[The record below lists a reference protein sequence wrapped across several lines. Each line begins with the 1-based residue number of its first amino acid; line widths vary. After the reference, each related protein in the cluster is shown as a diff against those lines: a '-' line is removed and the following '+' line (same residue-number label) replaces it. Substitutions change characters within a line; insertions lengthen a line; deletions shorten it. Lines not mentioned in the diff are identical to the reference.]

1 MATSSRQ
8 STIFG
13 VNDWKTIYQTFS
25 QASFQ
30 SYDYETLRKSFVDY
44 LRTYY
49 PETFNDY
56 TESSEYIALLDV
68 IAYMGQALAFRD
80 DLNTRE
86 NFIDTAERR
95 DSVIKLANLIGYNP
109 KRNLSGQG
117 YLKVTSVQTS
127 ESINDINGFNLSGIS
142 ILWNDPANA
151 NWQEQFNS
159 VINAALIGSQRVGR
173 PGNSKSILGITTDE
187 YSMQIPITALP
198 VIPFSTIVQGSKM
211 NFEAVSVTSLG
222 KDYIYEISPKPQGK
236 FNILYRNDNLGY
248 GSANTG
254 FFMYFKQGSL
264 QNYDFTLAQK
274 ISNQLVD
281 INIEGISEDDT
292 WLYKINAVTGA
303 LTEWTQVDSVY
314 ATTDTTVSGA
324 ARTFFSVKSRFNDQV
339 SYTFGDGVFGEIPIG
354 TFRSYVRTGNAIQY
368 TIDPSEMQGTSITIS
383 YVSKVGRTET
393 LTIQLS
399 LTEPVSNAQT
409 RESLDNIKLRAPTK
423 YYSQNRMVNGEDYN
437 TFPNALYSSII
448 KSKSLN
454 RSSIGVARNFD
465 LLDPTGKYSSVNSFA
480 QDGALY
486 QVDTDRT
493 TVFSLEQGANS
504 IISFLTNR
512 LLGILASTQMLQH
525 YNAAYPRYLVN
536 YNVTV
541 GSTTVLNKP
550 IWNKTSY
557 SGTNVT
563 GYFKLADAEEVTSP
577 IPVGIYTSENLKY
590 CTAGALLKFVPPAG
604 YYFTDAGLVAG
615 LATPSSKMYIWATVV
630 NVVDDG
636 YNGGEGNLS
645 TGLGPVALSANIP
658 TGALLETILPA
669 FDNVLPNLL
678 IQSAITRANINQS
691 FSLVYDNSF
700 TMNLPRWSI
709 TDYSE
714 TNYLVNFKSLGDGK
728 YSVSSKALSY
738 YFGSVKDTR
747 FTYDRNKV
755 IYDPLTGKL
764 LYDTVKI
771 LKTNSLF
778 GNNYSFA
785 DDINLAVIGQT
796 VESDGYVDDYSIEVS
811 SINPNNNG
819 LANDPDFFKYVT
831 GYTTASTNSSQFVF
845 VRQVIDANLLNQYE
859 IVPSTDVN
867 YAFSS
872 ESKIAL
878 AKYDYPLGQ
887 VFFAYTDNKFFTTV
901 QDDTSANIVNLASLT
916 NYTALTGRQGLYF
929 HYRHNSSNTT
939 RINPGTTNIID
950 IYVVTSS
957 YYTQYSNWIQDATN
971 KLPEPAVPTIYELK
985 QSYSK
990 VDEYKMLS
998 DTVLLNSVKFKPL
1011 FGSKASLELQATI
1024 KVIKNSNITASD
1036 SEIRIATINAMNT
1049 YFDISNWNFGDTF
1062 YFSELSAY
1070 LHSEIGDLISSA
1082 ILVPNNSQLTFGD
1095 LYEIRSA
1102 PYEIFVNAAQATD
1115 IVVISSLTADQLKPN
1130 S

>member
-13 VNDWKTIYQTFS
+13 VNDWKTLYQTFS

-68 IAYMGQALAFRD
+68 IAFMGQALAFRD

-117 YLKVTSVQTS
+117 YLKVTSVKTT

-159 VINAALIGSQRVGR
+159 IINAALIGSQRVGR
-173 PGNSKSILGITTDE
+173 PGNSKSILGIVTDE
-187 YSMQIPITALP
+187 YSLQIPTTASP

-211 NFEAVSVTSLG
+211 NFEAVSVTSMDQ
-222 KDYIYEISPKPQGK
+222 DYIYEISPKPQGK
-236 FNILYRNDNLGY
+236 FNVLYRNDNLGY
-248 GSANTG
+248 GSVNTG
-254 FFMYFKQGSL
+254 FFMYFKQGTL
-264 QNYDFTLAQK
+264 QNYDFILEQK
-274 ISNQLVD
+274 IANQLID
-281 INIEGISEDDT
+281 IDIEGISENDT
-292 WLYKINAVTGA
+292 WLFKVDSVTGA
-303 LTEWTQVDSVY
+303 LAEWTKVDSVY
-314 ATTDTTVSGA
+314 ATTDTTISGEG
-324 ARTFFSVKSRFNDQV
+324 RRFFSVKSRFNDQV
-339 SYTFGDGVFGEIPIG
+339 SYAFGDGVFGEMPIG
-354 TFRSYVRTGNAIQY
+354 TFRSYVRTGNALQY
-368 TIDPSEMQGTSITIS
+368 TIDPSEMQGTTLTIS

-393 LTIQLS
+393 LTVELA
-399 LTEPVSNAQT
+399 LTEAVSNAQS
-409 RESLDNIKLRAPTK
+409 RESVDNIKLRAPTK

-486 QVDTDRT
+486 QNNKDRV
-493 TVFSLEQGANS
+493 TVFSLEQGSNS
-504 IISFLTNR
+504 IISFLTNK
-512 LLGILASTQMLQH
+512 LLGILASTQTLQH
-525 YNAAYPRYLVN
+525 YNATYPKYSVV

-541 GSTTVLNKP
+541 DAVVVPKKP
-550 IWNKTSY
+550 IWNKTSFN
-557 SGTNVT
+557 GTNIT
-563 GYFKLADAEEVTSP
+563 GYFKLEDSTGNTAP
-577 IPVGIYTSENLKY
+577 IAVGIYTGDNLKY
-590 CTAGALLKFVPPAG
+590 CTSGALLKFIPPAG
-604 YYFTDAGLVAG
+604 YYFTDTGLVAG
-615 LATPSSKMYIWATVV
+615 LPTPSSKMYIWATVV

-645 TGLGPVALSANIP
+645 NGLGPVALSTDIP
-658 TGALLETILPA
+658 AGALLETILPA
-669 FDNVLPNLL
+669 FDNVLPNKI
-678 IQSAITRANINQS
+678 IQSAITRASINQS
-691 FSLVYDNSF
+691 FSLSYDNSV
-700 TMNLPRWSI
+700 TMNLPRWI
-709 TDYSE
+709 IGDYSE
-714 TNYLVNFKSLGDGK
+714 TDYVVNFKSLGDGK
-728 YSVSSKALSY
+728 YSVSSRSLSY
-738 YFGSVKDTR
+738 YFGSVKDSR

-764 LYDTVKI
+764 LYDTVKV
-771 LKTNSLF
+771 LKTNSLPGTNF
-778 GNNYSFA
+778 AFA
-785 DDINLAVIGQT
+785 DDVNLAVIGQT

-819 LANDPDFFKYVT
+819 LVNDPDFFKYIT
-831 GYTTASTNSSQFVF
+831 GYSTGSTNSSLYVF
-845 VRQVIDANLLNQYE
+845 VRRIVDANLLNKYE
-859 IVPSTDVN
+859 IVASTSVN

-872 ESKIAL
+872 VSSIEL
-878 AKYDYPLGQ
+878 AKYDYPIGQ
-887 VFFAYTDNKFFTTV
+887 VFYAYAEDKFYVSSQDN
-901 QDDTSANIVNLASLT
+901 TSANIIKISSLT
-916 NYTALTGRQGLYF
+916 NYSALTGRQGLYF

-957 YYTQYSNWIQDATN
+957 YYTQYTNWIQDATN

-1011 FGSKASLELQATI
+1011 FGSKASIELQATI
-1024 KVIKNSNITASD
+1024 KVIRNSNVTASD
-1036 SEIRIATINAMNT
+1036 SEIRIATINAINT
-1049 YFDISNWNFGDTF
+1049 YFDIGNWNFGDTF

-1082 ILVPNNSQLTFGD
+1082 ILVPNNSQLSFGD

>member
-222 KDYIYEISPKPQGK
+222 KEYIYEISPKPQGK

-512 LLGILASTQMLQH
+512 LLGILASTQMLQY